1 MDFVCL
7 EGLPEGVYYRVT
19 LLAELH
25 WAGGVVAAACL
36 TYELVLFL
44 LATVTHIIRLARPCD
59 EIEDRSAVSVL

>member
-19 LLAELH
+19 LLTELH
-25 WAGGVVAAACL
+25 WAGRVVAATCL
-36 TYELVLFL
+36 TYELVFLL

-59 EIEDRSAVSVL
+59 EIEDRSAISML

>member
-1 MDFVCL
+1 MDFMCL

-25 WAGGVVAAACL
+25 WAGRVVAAACL

-44 LATVTHIIRLARPCD
+44 LATVAHIVRLA
-59 EIEDRSAVSVL
+59 